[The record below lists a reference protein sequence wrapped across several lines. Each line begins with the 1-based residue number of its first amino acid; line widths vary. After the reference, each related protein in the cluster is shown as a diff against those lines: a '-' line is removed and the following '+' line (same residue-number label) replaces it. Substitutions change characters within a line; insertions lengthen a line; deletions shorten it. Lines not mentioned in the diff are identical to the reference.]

1 MPKHEAA
8 PTDPLA
14 PIAHRVPGD
23 PRLMATC
30 LVEEYLL
37 MGYGDEELLA
47 LFRDPFYQGIHH
59 LYRQY
64 GEAGIRALIAEV
76 RGVPQAEETQS

>member
-14 PIAHRVPGD
+14 PMAQRAPGD

-37 MGYGDEELLA
+37 LGYDDEALLA

-64 GEAGIRALIAEV
+64 GEAGIRGLIAEV
-76 RGVPQAEETQS
+76 RDAPPAEEMQP